1 MLVNYSVNSGG
12 IYDPP
17 DPTTIL
23 ACVIGAVKGLST
35 GVAGVPSATSPPEPG
50 SPLAKQGTFP
60 SITTNPLPSF
70 TFTLAVLVTT
80 PHRTPTPGTGVPTVP
95 SGMIIRGPEP
105 TTTVAHGIATPNGVG
120 GNPQSPL
127 EDAESNVAAS
137 AMNKGVAIRL
147 LSQRL
152 VNLV

>member
-1 MLVNYSVNSGG
+1 M
-12 IYDPP
+12 YDPP
-17 DPTTIL
+17 DPITIL
-23 ACVIGAVKGLST
+23 ACVTGAVKGLST

-50 SPLAKQGTFP
+50 IPLARQGTFP
-60 SITTNPLPSF
+60 SITTNPLPPF

-105 TTTVAHGIATPNGVG
+105 DITVAHGTATPNGVAG
-120 GNPQSPL
+120 KPQSPL
-127 EDAESNVAAS
+127 EDAESNVVAS
-137 AMNKGVAIRL
+137 AMNKGNPIRL